1 MGQISNVLGRVYFQ
15 DNPCDYMD
23 MELNTNRTVHLQS
36 NCWRIELTEQE
47 YESFLAYIRSL
58 GHEFEVKDIGVS
70 TYQDWFGHFFK

>member
-1 MGQISNVLGRVYFQ
+1 MGQISNVLGRVDFQ

-47 YESFLAYIRSL
+47 FR
-58 GHEFEVKDIGVS
+58 EFADTVCDACEKLKNI
-70 TYQDWFGHFFK
+70 KKKI

>member
-1 MGQISNVLGRVYFQ
+1 MGQISNVLGRVDFQ

-47 YESFLAYIRSL
+47 FR
-58 GHEFEVKDIGVS
+58 EFADTVCNARDKLKDI
-70 TYQDWFGHFFK
+70 KKKI